1 MTDKKS
7 ISPKDTTTF
16 KEAPFLALKG
26 FLMGSADIVPGVS
39 GGTMALIVGIYERL
53 LNAIK
58 SVNSTF
64 LKSFFTFKW
73 KQAFT
78 EVHILFLVVLFS
90 GIFAALAFF
99 TKVVP
104 LQIYMFTHP
113 EIVYGLFFGLIVGS
127 IYILIKALERFSKI
141 EMGMLVLGIAF
152 GIWIVSLVPAETPE
166 HPAFVF
172 LSGCIAIC
180 AMILPGISGSYLLLI
195 MRKYDYL
202 LSQIGMIGGVET
214 VDGIMGLLP
223 FILGAIVG
231 LAAFSRFLSW
241 LLSKYHPQTIAVLIG
256 FLIGSLYVIW
266 PYQHR
271 EFVEQVRETE
281 VLYMTDE
288 KVQKLM
294 ENPPNTNLPEY
305 ERIGETFNAE
315 STFDE
320 MKQVE
325 VETVK
330 NKMIKSKP
338 FIPGWLGSKPGDDPN
353 VWGGVLGML
362 IGIIMVGGLDRLREK

>member
-1 MTDKKS
+1 
-7 ISPKDTTTF
+7 
-16 KEAPFLALKG
+16 
-26 FLMGSADIVPGVS
+26 MGSADIVPGVS

-73 KQAFT
+73 KQAFA

-172 LSGCIAIC
+172 LSGSIAIC

>member
-1 MTDKKS
+1 MTEETPE
-7 ISPKDTTTF
+7 SPKDTTSF

-58 SVNSTF
+58 SVNGRF
-64 LKSFFTFKW
+64 LKLFFTFKW
-73 KQAFT
+73 KQAFG
-78 EVHILFLVVLFS
+78 ELHLLFLVSLFA
-90 GIFAALAFF
+90 GIFAALGFF
-99 TKVVP
+99 TKIVP
-104 LQIYMFTHP
+104 LQIYMFTYP
-113 EIVYGLFFGLIVGS
+113 EIVFGLFFGLILGS
-127 IYILIKALERFSKI
+127 IYILIKALERFTKT
-141 EMGMLVLGIAF
+141 EMLMLVLGMAF
-152 GIWIVSLVPAETPE
+152 GIWIVSLVPADTPE

-202 LSQIGMIGGVET
+202 LSQIGKLGGVET
-214 VDGIMGLLP
+214 VDGLLGLLP
-223 FILGAIVG
+223 FMVGAVVG

-241 LLSKYHPQTIAVLIG
+241 LLGRYHAQTIAVLIG

-271 EFVEQVRETE
+271 EYVEQVRETE
-281 VLYMTDE
+281 VLYMTE
-288 KVQKLM
+288 PRVQELM
-294 ENPPNTNLPEY
+294 ENPPNTNLPEF
-305 ERIGETFNAE
+305 ERLGEVFNEE

-325 VETVK
+325 IETVK
-330 NKMIKSKP
+330 KKLIHTEP
-338 FIPGWLGSKPGDDPN
+338 YVPGWLGDKTGDDPN
-353 VWGGVLGML
+353 VWGGVLGILVGM
-362 IGIIMVGGLDRLREK
+362 IMVGGLERLRKY